1 MSKSRSPRRSTPTP
15 ATPATGLRP
24 KAEQLSEPALR
35 WLTARPAFLLPG
47 CSLLLLVAGL
57 AAPPRI
63 GVPLLVVLGLLV
75 GWLSFLSWP
84 AVGRPARILRAVM
97 LALLLVALVGRLS
110 S

>member
-1 MSKSRSPRRSTPTP
+1 MSKSRSPRRPTP
-15 ATPATGLRP
+15 TPATGLRP

-35 WLTARPAFLLPG
+35 WLTARPAFLLPA